1 MKAVSKSQLFL
12 ILLTLLKCL
21 KNHGDHESFAVLE
34 NPFETWLQILYIKS
48 KNGIDFF
55 HWFGMGPFF
64 ILVYK
69 VMKKVMSL

>member
-21 KNHGDHESFAVLE
+21 KNRGDNESFTVLE
-34 NPFETWLQILYIKS
+34 NPFETWLQMLYIKG
-48 KNGIDFF
+48 KNGIDYF

-64 ILVYK
+64 ILAYK
-69 VMKKVMSL
+69 